1 MPDMNSTQI
10 AVLMERIEHIV
21 KGMDD
26 IRPLVAAVSALQH
39 EKESLNQQVRQL
51 TINSETRSKLLH
63 DIDKRVLVMERWHKA
78 RLSFSATAIAV
89 VMALAGYTKNF
100 IETVQDER
108 NNTNQRLSMLE
119 LVVNS
124 PNYAKALERREEKE
138 VQQ

>member
-10 AVLMERIEHIV
+10 AVLMERIEHIA

-51 TINSETRSKLLH
+51 TTNSETHSKLMH
-63 DIDKRVLVMERWHKA
+63 DIDKRVLILERWHKA
-78 RLSFSATAIAV
+78 MIGFSATALAV
-89 VMALAGYTKNF
+89 IMTLGGYTKNF
-100 IETVQDER
+100 IETVQDDR
-108 NNTNQRLSMLE
+108 NNTNQRLSILE

-124 PNYAKALERREEKE
+124 PNYSKALERREEKE
-138 VQQ
+138 VPQ